1 MKGTLM
7 VDQLRLVDRMPTGLV
22 VLWSSAVRALAVLDA
37 VALGALIIYW
47 IRTLPDHGALLGAAA
62 TAWLLCR
69 GIKRAYRAIF
79 EFDDYQ
85 WMTLRLAR
93 YALVLLAASILVRAA
108 YWLLE
113 QGRSV

>member
-1 MKGTLM
+1 M

-22 VLWSSAVRALAVLDA
+22 AVGSPVVRALAVLDA

-62 TAWLLCR
+62 TAWLLYR

-85 WMTLRLAR
+85 WMSLRLAR